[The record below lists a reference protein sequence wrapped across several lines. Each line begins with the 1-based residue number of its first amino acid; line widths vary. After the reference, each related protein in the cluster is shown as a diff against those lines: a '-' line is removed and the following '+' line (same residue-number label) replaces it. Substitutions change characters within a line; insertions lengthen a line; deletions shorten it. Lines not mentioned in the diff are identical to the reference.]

1 MRVLMLHNFY
11 RQPGGEDSCFF
22 AESEMLRERG
32 HQVETLEMHNDET
45 RNMSKAAIAIK
56 TVWNHRSF
64 DLVAHRITDFR
75 PDVLHC
81 HNIFPL
87 LSPSVY
93 YAARQAGVAV
103 VQTLHNYRLLC
114 LKATLFL
121 GTKPCDLC
129 VGQTIPWSGV
139 VRGCYH
145 DSIAHSASVAGFLVL
160 HRMLG
165 TWRREVDLFVAVSE
179 FTRSKYIAGGF
190 DPDCVIVKPNMV
202 GGQPS
207 VGSGEGGFAV
217 IVGRLSEEKG
227 LQTVVAAWTR
237 SPGNPPLVVV
247 GDGPLRSLEKQF
259 ENDQRVRFVG
269 HRGRAEV
276 YDLMGRA
283 SFLVAASQC
292 YETFGLSII
301 EAFACGT
308 PVVAARIGAFTEL
321 VEEGVTGFL
330 FEPGDIRSLQSAIGR
345 MMMSPS
351 RHALMRSAARSRFED
366 AYDVGRNYQA
376 LIDIYGQARARMQRR
391 PRASPRA
398 VL

>member
-1 MRVLMLHNFY
+1 
-11 RQPGGEDSCFF
+11 
-22 AESEMLRERG
+22 
-32 HQVETLEMHNDET
+32 
-45 RNMSKAAIAIK
+45 MSKAAVATR
-56 TVWNHRSF
+56 TVWNHQSF
-64 DLVAHRITDFR
+64 GLVARRIADFR

-93 YAARQAGVAV
+93 YAARRAGVAV

-121 GTKPCDLC
+121 GTGPCDLC
-129 VGQTIPWSGV
+129 VGQTIPWPGV
-139 VRGCYH
+139 ARRCYH

-165 TWRREVDLFVAVSE
+165 TWRREVDLFVAVSA
-179 FTRSKYIAGGF
+179 FARSKYLEGGF
-190 DPDCVIVKPNMV
+190 DPDRVVVKPNVV
-202 GGQPS
+202 GGRPS

-227 LQTVVAAWTR
+227 LQTVVAAWMR
-237 SPGNPPLVVV
+237 SPDNPPLVVV

-269 HRGRAEV
+269 HQARAEV

-321 VEEGVTGFL
+321 VEEGITGFL
-330 FEPGDIRSLQSAIGR
+330 FEPGDVDSLQSAIDR
-345 MMMSPS
+345 MMASPS
-351 RHALMRSAARSRFED
+351 CHTLMRSTVRSRFED
-366 AYDVGRNYQA
+366 VYDMERNYRA
-376 LIDIYGQARARMQRR
+376 LIDIYEQARARMQHRA
-391 PRASPRA
+391 RASPCTA
-398 VL
+398 L